1 MDMAYPRHREADVVL
16 RDGSTVHVRPVKAED
31 AAAVHA
37 FYEGL
42 SPESIALRFFS
53 SFPNLDMAV
62 RWATE
67 VDYQQ
72 RYGLVATS
80 GDDGT
85 EGSGIVAHA
94 GWERQPDRPDR
105 AEVAFA
111 IADAMQGNGL
121 GTILLGQLAEAA
133 AGAGVTVL
141 NAEVLPENRKMVRVF
156 RDSGFPVTTQALPG
170 LVLVELPTSL
180 SPEALERFEQR
191 EQAAAT
197 AAMRAFLAPRSVAVV
212 GASRRRGTVAG
223 ELFHN
228 LLTVG
233 FNGPVYPVNPNTPVV
248 QSVLAYPSLG
258 EVPGPVDL
266 AVLVVPAPA
275 VVRAAQECAAKGVR
289 ALVVI
294 SAGFAETGPEGAERQ
309 ARLLRVC
316 RDAGMRLIGPNCLG
330 ILNTD
335 PDVRLDATFGPTVPL
350 PGGVG
355 FMSQSGALGLAIVDY
370 ANALGLGLSSFVSV
384 GNKADISGNDLLN
397 YWEQDDRT
405 GLVLLY
411 LESFGNPRKFARIA
425 RRVARSKPVLAV
437 KSGRSAAGARATS
450 SHTGALLAAS
460 DVTVDALFRQAGVIR
475 TDTLAELF
483 DVASLLANQPA
494 PPGRRVGIVTNAG
507 GPGIMCADACEA
519 GGLEVVELSPELRAT
534 LAEGLPPAASVTNP
548 VDMLAS
554 APAEHYRRT
563 VELVVASGEVD
574 AAIVIFIPPLLTEPA
589 EVAGAVRAAAAAGSV
604 PVLTVIMSADQLPR
618 EPDEAGVRLPVYRF
632 PEEAAHA
639 LARAAEY
646 GSWRERPE
654 GHVPELPGL
663 RRDEA
668 AALLAAALAG
678 GPGDSRSEAIAPRT
692 MGTTGE
698 PRWLTPDEV
707 ASLLDCYGLPLA
719 EWRLAGTPEEA
730 GVAAEELGGPVALK
744 AVAPR
749 LLHKTEARGVM
760 LGLIGAE
767 RVRAAAQEMA
777 AAVAAAGHTVER
789 FLVQRMIGDGVEL
802 LVGVVNDA
810 SFGPVV
816 ACGAGG
822 TAVELLKDVAVRIT
836 PLTDRDAA
844 EMVRSLATF
853 PLLDGYRGAPRADV
867 AALEDL
873 LLRVSALVEAHPEVA
888 ELDCNPVKVLPHGA
902 VVVDA
907 RVRVEAATP
916 PLPLAAR
923 RR

>member
-1 MDMAYPRHREADVVL
+1 MAYPRDREADVVL
-16 RDGSTVHVRPVKAED
+16 RDGSTVHVRPVRAED

-42 SPESIALRFFS
+42 SQESLTLRFFS
-53 SFPNLDMAV
+53 GFPNLDTAV

-67 VDYQQ
+67 VDYDR
-72 RYGLVATS
+72 RYGLIATS
-80 GDDGT
+80 GDDGRV
-85 EGSGIVAHA
+85 VAHA
-94 GWERQPDRPDR
+94 GWEREPDRPDR

-111 IADAMQGNGL
+111 IADAMQGHGL

-133 AGAGVTVL
+133 DQAGVTLL
-141 NAEVLPENRKMVRVF
+141 NAEVLPQNYRMVRVF
-156 RDSGFPVTTQALPG
+156 RDSGFPVTTHAIPG
-170 LVLVELPTSL
+170 LLLVELPTSL

-191 EQAAAT
+191 EQVAAA

-228 LLTVG
+228 LLAGG

-248 QSVLAYPSLG
+248 QSVLAYGSVT

-275 VVRAAQECAAKGVR
+275 VVRAARECAAKGVR

-294 SAGFAETGPEGAERQ
+294 SAGFAETGPQGAERQ
-309 ARLLRVC
+309 AQLLRVC

-335 PDVRLDATFGPTVPL
+335 PDVRLDATFGPAVPL
-350 PGGVG
+350 PGRVG
-355 FMSQSGALGLAIVDY
+355 FLSQSGALGLAIVDY

-384 GNKADISGNDLLN
+384 GNKADISGNDLLH

-437 KSGRSAAGARATS
+437 KSGRSAAGARASS

-494 PPGRRVGIVTNAG
+494 PKGRRVGIVTNAG

-519 GGLEVVELSPELRAT
+519 QGLKVVELSAELRAK
-534 LAEGLPPAASVTNP
+534 LAEGLPAAASVTNP

-554 APAEHYRRT
+554 APAGHYRRT

-589 EVAGAVRAAAAAGSV
+589 EVAGAVRAAAAAGSI
-604 PVLTVIMSADQLPR
+604 PVLSVIMSAGALPR
-618 EPDEAGVRLPVYRF
+618 EPDETGVRLPAYRF
-632 PEEAAHA
+632 PEDAARA

-646 GSWRERPE
+646 GSWRERLE
-654 GHVPELPGL
+654 GRVPELPGMH
-663 RRDEA
+663 RDEA
-668 AALLAAALAG
+668 AALLAAVLAE
-678 GPGDSRSEAIAPRT
+678 GPQ
-692 MGTTGE
+692 
-698 PRWLTPDEV
+698 PRWLAPDEV
-707 ASLLDCYGLPLA
+707 AALLACYGLPLA
-719 EWRLAGTPEEA
+719 EWRLADTAEEA
-730 GVAAEELGGPVALK
+730 GAAAEELGGPVALK
-744 AVAPR
+744 AVAPL
-749 LLHKTEARGVM
+749 LLHKTEARGVR
-760 LGLIGAE
+760 LGLSGAE
-767 RVRAAAQEMA
+767 QVRAAAEEMA

-789 FLVQRMIGDGVEL
+789 FLVQRMVGQGVEL

-853 PLLDGYRGAPRADV
+853 PLLDGYRGAPKADV

-873 LLRVSALVEAHPEVA
+873 LLRVSALVEAHPQVA

-907 RVRVEAATP
+907 RVRVEAASP
-916 PLPLAAR
+916 ALPLAAR

>member
-1 MDMAYPRHREADVVL
+1 MAYPRDREADVVL
-16 RDGSTVHVRPVKAED
+16 RDGSTVHVRPVRPED

-37 FYEGL
+37 FYQGL
-42 SPESIALRFFS
+42 SQESLTLRFFS
-53 SFPNLDMAV
+53 GFPNLDMAV

-67 VDYQQ
+67 VDYER
-72 RYGLVATS
+72 RYGLIATS
-80 GDDGT
+80 GDVGP
-85 EGSGIVAHA
+85 EGSGEPQGGAPVGRVVAHA
-94 GWERQPDRPDR
+94 GWEREPDRPER

-111 IADAMQGNGL
+111 IADALQGHGL
-121 GTILLGQLAEAA
+121 GTILLGQLAEVAEQ
-133 AGAGVTVL
+133 AGVTL
-141 NAEVLPENRKMVRVF
+141 LTAEVLPQNYRMVRVF

-170 LVLVELPTSL
+170 LLLVELPTSL

-191 EQAAAT
+191 EQVAAA
-197 AAMRAFLAPRSVAVV
+197 AAMRVFLAPRSVAVV

-228 LLTVG
+228 LLAGG

-248 QSVLAYPSLG
+248 QSVLAYPSVG

-266 AVLVVPAPA
+266 AVLVVPAPG
-275 VVRAAQECAAKGVR
+275 VVRVARECAAKGVR

-294 SAGFAETGPEGAERQ
+294 SAGFAETGPEGVERQ
-309 ARLLRVC
+309 AQLLRVC

-330 ILNTD
+330 VLNTD
-335 PDVRLDATFGPTVPL
+335 PDVRLDATFGPFVPL
-350 PGGVG
+350 PGRVG
-355 FMSQSGALGLAIVDY
+355 FLSQSGALGLAIVDY

-384 GNKADISGNDLLN
+384 GNKADISGNDLLH

-475 TDTLAELF
+475 TDTLADLF

-494 PPGRRVGIVTNAG
+494 PVGRRVGIVTNAG

-519 GGLEVVELSPELRAT
+519 QGLEVVELSEGLRAK
-534 LAEGLPPAASVTNP
+534 LAEGLPAAASVANP

-589 EVAGAVRAAAAAGSV
+589 EVAGAVRAAAAAGTV
-604 PVLTVIMSADQLPR
+604 PVLSVIMSAGELPR
-618 EPDEAGVRLPVYRF
+618 DPDERGARLLTYRF
-632 PEEAAHA
+632 PEDAAHA

-654 GHVPELPGL
+654 GQVPELPGM

-668 AALLAAALAG
+668 TALLAAALAEG
-678 GPGDSRSEAIAPRT
+678 GSA
-692 MGTTGE
+692 GE
-698 PRWLTPDEV
+698 DQEPPPRWLPPDQV
-707 ASLLDCYGLPLA
+707 AALLDCYGLPLA

-730 GVAAEELGGPVALK
+730 AAAAEELGGPVALK

-749 LLHKTEARGVM
+749 LLHKTEARGVR
-760 LGLIGAE
+760 LDLAGAE
-767 RVRAAAQEMA
+767 QVRAAAEEMA
-777 AAVAAAGHTVER
+777 AAVAAAGYTVER
-789 FLVQRMIGDGVEL
+789 FLVQRMVEDGVEL

-810 SFGPVV
+810 SFGPVI

-853 PLLDGYRGAPRADV
+853 PLLDGYRGAPKADV
-867 AALEDL
+867 AALEEL
-873 LLRVSALVEAHPEVA
+873 LLRVSALVEAHPRVA
-888 ELDCNPVKVLPHGA
+888 ELDCNPVKVLPQGA

-907 RVRVEAATP
+907 RVRVEPATP
-916 PLPLAAR
+916 SLPLAAR

>member
-1 MDMAYPRHREADVVL
+1 MAYPRHREADVVL
-16 RDGSTVHVRPVKAED
+16 RDGSTVHVRPVRADD
-31 AAAVHA
+31 APAVHA
-37 FYEGL
+37 FFERL
-42 SPESIALRFFS
+42 SPESISLRFFS
-53 SFPNLDMAV
+53 GFPDLDSAV

-67 VDYQQ
+67 VDYQR
-72 RYGLVATS
+72 RYGLVAT
-80 GDDGT
+80 GG
-85 EGSGIVAHA
+85 EGAVLAHA

-111 IADAMQGNGL
+111 IADAMQGKGL

-133 AGAGVTVL
+133 DQAGVAVL
-141 NAEVLPENRKMVRVF
+141 VAEVLPQNHRMVRVF
-156 RDSGFPVTTQALPG
+156 RDSGFPVTTNVVPG
-170 LVLVELPTSL
+170 VLLVELPTSL
-180 SPEALERFEQR
+180 SPEGLERFEQR
-191 EQAAAT
+191 EQVAAA

-228 LLTVG
+228 LLAGG
-233 FNGPVYPVNPNTPVV
+233 FEGPVYPVNPNAPVV
-248 QSVLAYPSLG
+248 QSVLAYPSVVD
-258 EVPGPVDL
+258 VPGPVDL

-275 VVRAAQECAAKGVR
+275 VVAAAQECAAKGVR

-294 SAGFAETGPEGAERQ
+294 SAGFAETGPDGAERQ
-309 ARLLRVC
+309 AQLLRVC
-316 RDAGMRLIGPNCLG
+316 REAGMRLIGPNCLG
-330 ILNTD
+330 VLNTD
-335 PDVRLDATFGPTVPL
+335 PDVRLHATFGPTVPL
-350 PGGVG
+350 PGRVG
-355 FMSQSGALGLAIVDY
+355 FLSQSGALGLAIVDY

-397 YWEQDDRT
+397 YWEQDDHT

-437 KSGRSAAGARATS
+437 KSGRSAAGARASS

-494 PPGRRVGIVTNAG
+494 PRGRRVGIVTNAG

-519 GGLEVVELSPELRAT
+519 GGLQVTELSHGLRSR
-534 LAEGLPPAASVTNP
+534 LAEGLPAEASVANP

-554 APAEHYRRT
+554 APAGHYRRT

-574 AAIVIFIPPLLTEPA
+574 AVIVIFIPPLLTEPA
-589 EVAGAVRAAAAAGSV
+589 EVAGAVAAAAAAGTV
-604 PVLTVIMSADQLPR
+604 PVLNVIMSAGQLPR
-618 EPDEAGVRLPVYRF
+618 EADGSAVRQPTYRF
-632 PEEAAHA
+632 PEDA
-639 LARAAEY
+639 ARALVRATEY
-646 GSWRERPE
+646 GSWREHPE
-654 GHVPELPGL
+654 GQVPELPGI

-668 AALLAAALAG
+668 AALLAAAMAKGSQPCWLA
-678 GPGDSRSEAIAPRT
+678 
-692 MGTTGE
+692 
-698 PRWLTPDEV
+698 PDEV
-707 ASLLDCYGLPLA
+707 ASLLDCYGLPMA
-719 EWRLAGTPEEA
+719 EWRLADTPEAA
-730 GVAAEELGGPVALK
+730 GAAAEALGGPVALK
-744 AVAPR
+744 AVAPT
-749 LLHKTEARGVM
+749 LVHKTEASGVR
-760 LGLIGAE
+760 LGLSGATP
-767 RVRAAAQEMA
+767 VRAAAGEMA

-789 FLVQRMIGDGVEL
+789 FLVQRMVGQGVEL
-802 LVGVVNDA
+802 LVGVVHDA

-844 EMVRSLATF
+844 EMVRSLLTF

-867 AALEDL
+867 AAVEEL
-873 LLRVSALVEAHPEVA
+873 LLRVSALVEAHPQVA

-902 VVVDA
+902 VIVDA

-916 PLPLAAR
+916 QLPLAAR

>member
-1 MDMAYPRHREADVVL
+1 MAYPRDREADVVL
-16 RDGSTVHVRPVKAED
+16 RDGSTVHVRPVKAAD

-37 FYEGL
+37 FYQGL
-42 SPESIALRFFS
+42 SQESLTLRFFS
-53 SFPNLDMAV
+53 GFPNLDAAV

-67 VDYQQ
+67 VDYQR

-80 GDDGT
+80 GDVGT
-85 EGSGIVAHA
+85 EGSGEPQGGAPVGRVVAHA
-94 GWERQPDRPDR
+94 GWEREPDRPDR

-111 IADAMQGNGL
+111 IADRMQGHGL

-133 AGAGVTVL
+133 HRAGVTAFT
-141 NAEVLPENRKMVRVF
+141 AEVLPQNHQMVRVF
-156 RDSGFPVTTQALPG
+156 RDSGFPVTTNAVPG
-170 LVLVELPTSL
+170 LLLVELPTSL

-191 EQAAAT
+191 EQVAAA

-228 LLTVG
+228 LLAAG

-248 QSVLAYPSLG
+248 QSVLAYPSLA

-275 VVRAAQECAAKGVR
+275 VVGVAREAAAKGVR

-309 ARLLRVC
+309 AQLLRVC

-335 PDVRLDATFGPTVPL
+335 PEVRLDATFGPFVPL
-350 PGGVG
+350 PGRVG
-355 FMSQSGALGLAIVDY
+355 FLSQSGALGLAIVDY

-384 GNKADISGNDLLN
+384 GNKADISGNDLLH

-494 PPGRRVGIVTNAG
+494 PKGRRVGIVTNAG

-519 GGLEVVELSPELRAT
+519 QGLEVVELSPELRAK
-534 LAEGLPPAASVTNP
+534 LAEGLPAAASVTNP

-563 VELVVASGEVD
+563 VALVVASGEVD

-589 EVAGAVRAAAAAGSV
+589 QVAAAVRAAAAAGQV
-604 PVLTVIMSADQLPR
+604 PVLSVIMTAGELPR
-618 EPDEAGVRLPVYRF
+618 EPDESGARLPTYRF
-632 PEEAAHA
+632 PEDAAHA

-654 GHVPELPGL
+654 GQVPELPGL

-668 AALLAAALAG
+668 AALLADALAG
-678 GPGDSRSEAIAPRT
+678 GPGGPEGP
-692 MGTTGE
+692 GE
-698 PRWLTPDEV
+698 PRWLAPDEV
-707 ASLLDCYGLPLA
+707 ATLLDCYGLPLA
-719 EWRLAGTPEEA
+719 ESRLADTPEEA
-730 GVAAEELGGPVALK
+730 GAAAEELGGPVALK
-744 AVAPR
+744 AVAPG
-749 LLHKTEARGVM
+749 LLHKTEARGVV
-760 LGLIGAE
+760 LDLVGAAQ
-767 RVRAAAQEMA
+767 VRAAAEEMA
-777 AAVAAAGHTVER
+777 AAVAAAGHTLER
-789 FLVQRMIGDGVEL
+789 FLVQQMVGDGVEL

-853 PLLDGYRGAPRADV
+853 PLLDGYRGAPKADV
-867 AALEDL
+867 PALQDL
-873 LLRVSALVEAHPEVA
+873 LLRVGALVEAHPQVA
-888 ELDCNPVKVLPHGA
+888 ELDCNPVMVLPQGA

-907 RVRVEAATP
+907 RVRVEPATP
-916 PLPLAAR
+916 QPPLAAR